1 MIVSW
6 SVYGH
11 DWAEFLLEEEPTRV
25 DIDLK
30 D

>member
-11 DWAEFLLEEEPTRV
+11 DWAEFLLEKEPTRV
-25 DIDLK
+25 DIDLQ

>member
-6 SVYGH
+6 PVCGH
-11 DWAEFLLEEEPTRV
+11 DWAEFLLEKEPTRV